1 MFFNHLPVPGSVY
14 NTVEDRRGGG
24 IGERT
29 VEHLRSHSRVLWVVT
44 AIGFVGGDLLTTA
57 VGLSGGSVAEVGPLA
72 VHFIEWFGLGAMI
85 PLKLLALGLCLLIW
99 RAVPKP
105 HDVGVPLG
113 LAVFGVLVT
122 VWNTYV
128 LFLAGHLGV

>member
-1 MFFNHLPVPGSVY
+1 MFLNHPPLPDGVY
-14 NTVEDRRGGG
+14 HSVEDRGGG
-24 IGERT
+24 TGERT
-29 VEHLRSHSRVLWVVT
+29 VNAIRERTRELWLITLV
-44 AIGFVGGDLLTTA
+44 GFVGGDLLTTA
-57 VGLSGGSVAEVGPLA
+57 VGLSGGGVVEVGPLA

-85 PLKLLALGLCLLIW
+85 PLKLLALGACLLIW

-122 VWNTYV
+122 AWNAYV
-128 LFLAGHLGV
+128 LVLAGHLSF

>member
-1 MFFNHLPVPGSVY
+1 M
-14 NTVEDRRGGG
+14 
-24 IGERT
+24 GERAVHLLQSRTRELWALT
-29 VEHLRSHSRVLWVVT
+29 V
-44 AIGFVGGDLLTTA
+44 AGFVFGDLLTTT
-57 VGLSGGSVAEVGPLA
+57 VGLSGGGVVEVGPLA

-85 PLKLLALGLCLLIW
+85 PLKLLALGACLLIW

-122 VWNTYV
+122 AWNAYV
-128 LFLAGHLGV
+128 LLLAGHLGL